1 MKCRIINYAVDLN
14 YNDIERT
21 IDQMTSEGAFIRR
34 PVGIVNKDYYFIYN
48 NLSRN
53 IGSNQHTFDG
63 FGSPISTL
71 GEIDFNQLYGTPWF
85 EVDSDKKRFANYL
98 DYASGTYGGLLSFMD
113 GDPLDSTLRSVHAAS
128 VSNFDIIGAADAMIA
143 ADGQPRDT
151 YTGVI
156 NGYIAGRTLKR
167 AAVENTARQSAR
179 SYGSITSDLYRY
191 FSMSVDSVETDS
203 INKYFTIGR
212 NGRWTS
218 NPATELLDFR
228 TDDPSRSLEI
238 INYTD
243 REFAEDETLAIVGN
257 YGATDTLGV
266 YSYLFD
272 ASTEQTQE
280 FIVDALTRNRYYP
293 EIESDLPIAQ
303 DVSNFAYLP
312 YLLGDSGTLVE
323 DIQGRYIRY
332 EFDKSDIPS
341 GVYSPGVLNAYHEDT
356 GESWLGVVDGSRA
369 RFGSYRDIPFD
380 TNYNDLINKTNAN
393 LKEGLYQTL
402 MARFHS
408 DIDDVDID
416 DQTQTAISR
425 RVGLSRGRNLL
436 SRYGNDSSQ
445 GYDNPYCRVWTFHHQ
460 YSTYQDTIR
469 PLTDQGQ
476 EWLANSRY
484 NWKHFRATHRIPT
497 TVSEDGTLNYDD
509 HNFNYGSQRL
519 DEKGVMD
526 QTTGLINITPVRDKD
541 TDRSVV
547 DIKNCMFS
555 IENLAW
561 KGAYRRNINF
571 DEFGLSEDQMG
582 PFGGRI
588 MWFPPYNLKF
598 DENVNSNW
606 NETQFIGRGE
616 KIYTYTDTERSAR
629 LSFTLL
635 IDHPAILDYWTRS
648 TETDTTGDVDD
659 IGSKEQELLRFF
671 AGCDI
676 LSARALNPKTKV
688 IEREKKIVSADT
700 VPVLEGKGQKIT
712 FFVFFPY
719 NYSGVDDMGM
729 EKTQYVNAV
738 EYVLNGIGTS
748 VTKTGTTGETDLGTH
763 INKNWT
769 YNSNPVGGYEIHPNY
784 GLSIVT
790 EGGSGST
797 VVYVNEKS
805 EQVSTSDGSGYLP
818 VMRLQGNVQV
828 EKEVTSKG
836 GGESGTKRGRRKKKK
851 KEEHKTKTVTEKRYK
866 WWYRVDKSLRD
877 VNTEPGNFIDKTSY
891 GLNAKGYW
899 DVLASSAMKD
909 ENDTEVVSFADYA
922 RAMTSSFDQQK
933 NVTTEDGVNKITE
946 LIKNHNIIGIRICG
960 SAGSNEGSS
969 DSTRATIGNNRAKAV
984 QEWIRGMYRNSE
996 YASKLPD
1003 GGWEITNEVQSC
1015 SDKDSNSKSAKLARY
1030 AKVDIVF
1037 DAEASA
1043 PVQETYTETNTN
1055 VSEGAS
1061 GASGSNETENQVV
1074 GTSVSGGGSNFTG
1087 TWEAIET
1094 ATNSKNPFMREILG
1108 LEPSTNTNS
1117 TLAEVTTNG
1126 AVSEVVADQVAIVAS
1141 TQKKNAEITAV
1152 ENNICR
1158 YDMESKFFTL
1168 LEEKDSIMYHKI
1180 SDKIKY
1186 FNPAFHSITPE
1197 GFNARLTF
1205 LHQCTRQGPTIGA
1218 TDNLGIRTAN
1228 NLSFGRPPVCV
1239 LRIGDFFYTKII
1251 IDSLS
1256 INYETNGGLQWD
1268 LNQEGIGVMPSMAE
1282 VTLNFK
1288 FIGGSDLAGPIA
1300 RLQNATSF
1308 NFYANTGVYDNR
1320 AEIADFD
1327 DNGNIT
1333 NFKPFVPRIN

>member
-14 YNDIERT
+14 YGDIEGT

-71 GEIDFNQLYGTPWF
+71 GEIDYNQLYGTPWF
-85 EVDSDKKRFANYL
+85 AVDADKKRFANYL
-98 DYASGTYGGLLSFMD
+98 DYASGTYSGLLSFMD
-113 GDPLDSTLRSVHAAS
+113 GDPLNSTLRSIHTAS

-143 ADGQPRDT
+143 ADGRNRDT

-191 FSMSVDSVETDS
+191 FSMSIDSVETDS

-218 NPATELLDFR
+218 NPAAELLDFR
-228 TDDPSRSLEI
+228 TDDPSTSLEI
-238 INYTD
+238 INYSD
-243 REFAEDETLAIVGN
+243 RELPEDETLTLVGN
-257 YGATDTLGV
+257 YGASDTLGV

-280 FIVDALTRNRYYP
+280 FIVDSLTRNRYYP

-303 DVSNFAYLP
+303 DVSNFAYLT
-312 YLLGDSGTLVE
+312 YLLGDGGELVE

-332 EFDKSDIPS
+332 EFDKSDIP
-341 GVYSPGVLNAYHEDT
+341 GGIYSPGVLSVYHEDT
-356 GESWLGVVDGSRA
+356 GEGWLGVGDGSRA

-402 MARFHS
+402 MGRFHS

-436 SRYGNDSSQ
+436 SLDSDESK

-469 PLTDQGQ
+469 PFTDQGQ
-476 EWLANSRY
+476 DWLANSRY
-484 NWKHFRATHRIPT
+484 SWKHFRAKHRIPT
-497 TVSEDGTLNYDD
+497 SLSEDGTLNYDD
-509 HNFNYGSQRL
+509 NNFVFGSQRL

-526 QTTGLINITPVRDKD
+526 QKTGLINITPVRDKD
-541 TDRSVV
+541 TDRSIV

-561 KGAYRRNINF
+561 KGAYRRNVNF

-598 DENVNSNW
+598 DENITPNW
-606 NETQFIGRGE
+606 SETQFIGRGE
-616 KIYTYTDTERSAR
+616 KIYTYTDTERSGR

-648 TETDTTGDVDD
+648 TEIDSTGDVDD
-659 IGSKEQELLRFF
+659 IGSKEQQLLRFF

-676 LSARALNPKTKV
+676 LSARALNPKTKI

-729 EKTQYVNAV
+729 EQTQYVNAI
-738 EYVLNGIGTS
+738 EYILNGIGTS
-748 VTKTGTTGETDLGTH
+748 VTKTGTTGETDVATH
-763 INKNWT
+763 LSKNWI
-769 YNSNPVGGYEIHPNY
+769 YNSNPVGGYEIHSNY
-784 GLSIVT
+784 GISIVT
-790 EGGSGST
+790 SGGSGST
-797 VVYVNEKS
+797 VVYINEQS

-818 VMRLQGNVQV
+818 VMRIQGNVQV
-828 EKEVTSKG
+828 SKEVNSKG
-836 GGESGTKRGRRKKKK
+836 GSGTKKRKDRKKP
-851 KEEHKTKTVTEKRYK
+851 EHKTETVTEKRYK
-866 WWYRVDKSLRD
+866 WWFRVDKSLRD
-877 VNTEPGNFIDKTSY
+877 VDTAPDNFLDKTSY
-891 GLNAKGYW
+891 GLNSKGFW
-899 DVLASSAMKD
+899 DVMASSAMKD
-909 ENDTEVVSFADYA
+909 EKDTEVVSFADYA
-922 RAMTSSFDQQK
+922 QAVNSSFDSQK
-933 NVTTEDGVNKITE
+933 NVTTEDGVKKIKE
-946 LIKNHNIIGIRICG
+946 LIEQHNIIGIRICG

-969 DSTRATIGNNRAKAV
+969 DATRTTIGKNRAKAI
-984 QEWIRGMYRNSE
+984 EAWIRGMYRK
-996 YASKLPD
+996 YPTKLPE
-1003 GGWEITNEVQSC
+1003 GGWELTNEVQSC
-1015 SDKDSNSKSAKLARY
+1015 SDKDASSKSAKLARY
-1030 AKVDIVF
+1030 AKVDIIF
-1037 DAEASA
+1037 DTESSA

-1061 GASGSNETENQVV
+1061 GASSGNETENQVV
-1074 GTSVSGGGSNFTG
+1074 GTSISGG
-1087 TWEAIET
+1087 EV
-1094 ATNSKNPFMREILG
+1094 
-1108 LEPSTNTNS
+1108 STNITM
-1117 TLAEVTTNG
+1117 TAIDRELAKRNMSSDVLASLSSDNG
-1126 AVSEVVADQVAIVAS
+1126 AFSEVVTD
-1141 TQKKNAEITAV
+1141 NAVVTAAMGRQNSEITAV
-1152 ENNICR
+1152 EDNICR

-1168 LEEKDSIMYHKI
+1168 LEEKDSTMYHKI
-1180 SDKIKY
+1180 SDKIKF

-1228 NLSFGRPPVCV
+1228 NLAFGRPPVCV

-1251 IDSLS
+1251 IDSLA

-1282 VTLNFK
+1282 VSLNFK

-1327 DNGNIT
+1327 DNGKMT

>member
-14 YNDIERT
+14 YGDIEGT

-63 FGSPISTL
+63 FSSPISTL
-71 GEIDFNQLYGTPWF
+71 GEIDYNQIYGTPWF
-85 EVDSDKKRFANYL
+85 AVDADKKRFANYL
-98 DYASGTYGGLLSFMD
+98 DYVSGTYGGLLSFMD
-113 GDPLDSTLRSVHAAS
+113 GDPLNSTLRSVHTAS

-143 ADGQPRDT
+143 ADGQDRDT

-156 NGYIAGRTLKR
+156 NGYIARRTLKR

-191 FSMSVDSVETDS
+191 FSMSIDSVETDS

-212 NGRWTS
+212 NGRWIS
-218 NPATELLDFR
+218 NPAAELLDFR
-228 TDDPSRSLEI
+228 TDDPSTSLEI

-243 REFAEDETLAIVGN
+243 REFAEDEILSIVGN

-280 FIVDALTRNRYYP
+280 FIVDALTRNRYFP
-293 EIESDLPIAQ
+293 EIESDSPIAQ

-312 YLLGDSGTLVE
+312 YLLGDSGSLVE

-332 EFDKSDIPS
+332 EFDKSDVAS
-341 GVYSPGVLNAYHEDT
+341 GIYSPGVLNAYHEDT
-356 GESWLGVVDGSRA
+356 GESWLGVGDGSRA

-380 TNYNDLINKTNAN
+380 TNYSDLINKTNAN

-408 DIDDVDID
+408 DVDDVDVD

-436 SRYGNDSSQ
+436 SLDSGESK

-469 PLTDQGQ
+469 PFTDQGQ

-484 NWKHFRATHRIPT
+484 SWKHFRAKHRIPT
-497 TVSEDGTLNYDD
+497 SLSEDGTLNYDD
-509 HNFNYGSQRL
+509 NNFVFGSQRL
-519 DEKGVMD
+519 DEKGVMN
-526 QTTGLINITPVRDKD
+526 QKTGLVNITPVRDKD
-541 TDRSVV
+541 TDRSIV

-561 KGAYRRNINF
+561 KGAYRRNVNF

-598 DENVNSNW
+598 DENINSTW
-606 NETQFIGRGE
+606 SETQFIGRGE
-616 KIYTYTDTERSAR
+616 KIYTYTDTERSGR

-648 TETDTTGDVDD
+648 TEIDSTGDVDD
-659 IGSKEQELLRFF
+659 IGSKEQQLLRFF

-676 LSARALNPKTKV
+676 LSARALNPKTKI

-700 VPVLEGKGQKIT
+700 VPALEGKGQKIT

-729 EKTQYVNAV
+729 SNTNYVNAV
-738 EYVLNGIGTS
+738 EYILNGVGTS
-748 VTKTGTTGETDLGTH
+748 VTKTGTTGETDLATH
-763 INKNWT
+763 PEKNWM

-784 GLSIVT
+784 GISIIT
-790 EGGSGST
+790 NGGSGST
-797 VVYVNEKS
+797 VVYVNEDS
-805 EQVSTSDGSGYLP
+805 QQISTSDSSGYLP
-818 VMRLQGNVQV
+818 VMRIQGNVQV

-836 GGESGTKRGRRKKKK
+836 ESGTKKKKK
-851 KEEHKTKTVTEKRYK
+851 KKKPEHKTKTVTEKRYK

-877 VNTEPGNFIDKTSY
+877 VNTIPDNFFDKTSY
-891 GLNAKGYW
+891 GLNAKGFW
-899 DVLASSAMKD
+899 DVMASSAMKD
-909 ENDTEVVSFADYA
+909 EKDTEVVSFADVA
-922 RAMTSSFDQQK
+922 RAMYSSFDSQR
-933 NVTTEDGVNKITE
+933 NVTTEDGVNKIKK
-946 LIKNHNIIGIRICG
+946 LIEQHNIIGIRICG

-969 DSTRATIGNNRAKAV
+969 DATRTTIGKNRAKAV
-984 QEWIRGMYRNSE
+984 EAWIRGIYKIKAYS
-996 YASKLPD
+996 SKLPE
-1003 GGWEITNEVQSC
+1003 GGWELTNEVQSC
-1015 SDKDSNSKSAKLARY
+1015 SDKDSSSKSAKLARY
-1030 AKVDIVF
+1030 AKVDIIF
-1037 DAEASA
+1037 DSESSA
-1043 PVQETYTETNTN
+1043 PIQETYTETNTN
-1055 VSEGAS
+1055 ASGGAS
-1061 GASGSNETENQVV
+1061 GASTSNETENQLV
-1074 GTSVSGGGSNFTG
+1074 GASVDGAGASA
-1087 TWEAIET
+1087 EAILKGNAGNVSLGALTYLGDDTYGALGEAMLDEVAVV
-1094 ATNSKNPFMREILG
+1094 ATVKKKNP
-1108 LEPSTNTNS
+1108 
-1117 TLAEVTTNG
+1117 
-1126 AVSEVVADQVAIVAS
+1126 
-1141 TQKKNAEITAV
+1141 EITAV
-1152 ENNICR
+1152 EDNICR

-1168 LEEKDSIMYHKI
+1168 LEEKDSTMYHKI
-1180 SDKIKY
+1180 SDKIKF

-1228 NLSFGRPPVCV
+1228 NLAFGRPPVCI

-1251 IDSLS
+1251 IESLS
-1256 INYETNGGLQWD
+1256 INYEASGGLQWD

-1327 DNGNIT
+1327 DNGKMT

>member
-14 YNDIERT
+14 YGDIEGT

-63 FGSPISTL
+63 FGSSISTL

-85 EVDSDKKRFANYL
+85 EIDSDKKRFANYL

-113 GDPLDSTLRSVHAAS
+113 GDPLNSTLRSVHTAS

-143 ADGQPRDT
+143 SDGQPKDT

-167 AAVENTARQSAR
+167 AAIENTARQSAR

-203 INKYFTIGR
+203 INRYFTIGR

-218 NPATELLDFR
+218 NPAAELLDFR
-228 TDDPSRSLEI
+228 TDDPSTSLEI
-238 INYTD
+238 INYSN
-243 REFAEDETLAIVGN
+243 RELPEDETLKVVGN
-257 YGATDTLGV
+257 YGASDTLGV

-280 FIVDALTRNRYYP
+280 FIVDSLTRNRYYP

-303 DVSNFAYLP
+303 DVSNYAYLT
-312 YLLGDSGTLVE
+312 YLLDDGGSLVE

-332 EFDKSDIPS
+332 EFDKSLIPS
-341 GVYSPGVLNAYHEDT
+341 GVYSPGVLSVYHEDT
-356 GESWLGVVDGSRA
+356 GETWLGTGDGSKA
-369 RFGSYRDIPFD
+369 RFGSYRDIPLD
-380 TNYNDLINKTNAN
+380 SNANDLINKTNAN

-408 DIDDVDID
+408 DIDDVEID

-425 RVGLSRGRNLL
+425 RIGLSRGRNLL
-436 SRYGNDSSQ
+436 SRDTTDYSE

-484 NWKHFRATHRIPT
+484 NWKHFRAKHRIPT
-497 TVSEDGTLNYDD
+497 TVSEDGTLNYDGN
-509 HNFNYGSQRL
+509 NFNFGSQRL

-526 QTTGLINITPVRDKD
+526 QKTGLINITPVRDKD
-541 TDRSVV
+541 TDRSIV

-561 KGAYRRNINF
+561 KGAYRRNISF

-598 DENVNSNW
+598 DENINSNW

-616 KIYTYTDTERSAR
+616 KIYTYTDTERSGR

-635 IDHPAILDYWTRS
+635 IDHPAILDYWTRGS
-648 TETDTTGDVDD
+648 ETDTTGDVDD

-676 LSARALNPKTKV
+676 LSARALNPKTKI
-688 IEREKKIVSADT
+688 IEREKKTVSADT

-729 EKTQYVNAV
+729 GQTNYVNAI

-748 VTKTGTTGETDLGTH
+748 ITKSGTTGETDFATH
-763 INKNWT
+763 LNKNWT
-769 YNSNPVGGYEIHPNY
+769 YNSSPVGGYEVHPNY
-784 GLSIVT
+784 GISIVT
-790 EGGSGST
+790 AGSSGST
-797 VVYVNEKS
+797 IVYVNEQTD
-805 EQVSTSDGSGYLP
+805 QVSASEGSGYLP
-818 VMRLQGNVQV
+818 VMRMQGNVQV
-828 EKEVTSKG
+828 EKEVTTKG
-836 GGESGTKRGRRKKKK
+836 GGESETKRGRRRKKKK

-866 WWYRVDKSLRD
+866 WWFRVDKSLRD
-877 VNTEPGNFIDKTSY
+877 VNTEPENFVDKTSY

-909 ENDTEVVSFADYA
+909 EKDTEVFSFADYV
-922 RAMTSSFDQQK
+922 RAMNSSFDQQK
-933 NVTTEDGVNKITE
+933 NVTSEDGVNKIAE
-946 LIKNHNIIGIRICG
+946 LITKHNIIGIRICG

-969 DSTRATIGNNRAKAV
+969 DSTRSAIANNRAKAV
-984 QEWIRGMYRNSE
+984 QAWIRGMYENSA
-996 YASKLPD
+996 YASKLPNE
-1003 GGWEITNEVQSC
+1003 GWELTNEVQSC
-1015 SDKDSNSKSAKLARY
+1015 SDKDSSSKSAKLVRY
-1030 AKVDIVF
+1030 AKVDIIF
-1037 DAEASA
+1037 DTESST
-1043 PVQETYTETNTN
+1043 PVQETYTETNTS
-1055 VSEGAS
+1055 VSQEAS

-1074 GTSVSGGGSNFTG
+1074 GTSVNAGGVGASATVENKGAEGSATG
-1087 TWEAIET
+1087 TGVSASLD
-1094 ATNSKNPFMREILG
+1094 A
-1108 LEPSTNTNS
+1108 
-1117 TLAEVTTNG
+1117 NG
-1126 AVSEVVADQVAIVAS
+1126 ALSEIQTDNVAIIAAMGKS
-1141 TQKKNAEITAV
+1141 NSEITAV
-1152 ENNICR
+1152 EDNICR

-1168 LEEKDSIMYHKI
+1168 LEEKDSTMYHKI
-1180 SDKIKY
+1180 SDKIKF

-1197 GFNARLTF
+1197 GFNSRLTF

-1228 NLSFGRPPVCV
+1228 NLAFGRPPVCV

-1282 VTLNFK
+1282 ITLNFK

-1320 AEIADFD
+1320 AEIVDFD
-1327 DNGNIT
+1327 NNGNIT